1 MLLPILLPFV
11 LIVLVFYIPHR
22 IALYLLVWTLW
33 VSKGKDILFVYSDSP
48 IWREYMLTHILPLV
62 NDRAVILNW
71 SERSQWSQWSFRTH
85 VFHSFRGYRESNPLV
100 IVFRPFHRAIKF
112 RFWRAFKDWKHGN
125 PEALEKLREELAAT
139 I

>member
-1 MLLPILLPFV
+1 
-11 LIVLVFYIPHR
+11 
-22 IALYLLVWTLW
+22 
-33 VSKGKDILFVYSDSP
+33 
-48 IWREYMLTHILPLV
+48 MLTHILPLV

-85 VFHSFRGYRESNPLV
+85 VFHSFRGYREFNPLV